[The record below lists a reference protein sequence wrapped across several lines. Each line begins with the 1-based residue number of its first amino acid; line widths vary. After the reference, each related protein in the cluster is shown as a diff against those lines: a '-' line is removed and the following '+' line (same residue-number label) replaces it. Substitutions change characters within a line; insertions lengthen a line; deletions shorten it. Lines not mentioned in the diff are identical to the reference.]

1 MSDNY
6 FDETTAAAGFI
17 ITIAAICI
25 LVSVL
30 IWG

>member
-6 FDETTAAAGFI
+6 FDNTTAALGFI
-17 ITIAAICI
+17 YTFVVLAII
-25 LVSVL
+25 GAVL

>member
-17 ITIAAICI
+17 YTIVAIAIIAA
-25 LVSVL
+25 VL